1 MAAAFSTHANA
12 CVAEY
17 SDHNYYMFSVFN
29 RDQTSPAYLYD
40 IASYWQKYAGNT
52 SSINL
57 SFYRWNKEDIKK
69 IAQSKKD
76 AGMLSYL
83 RNLNAYLDACEK
95 LNPNAWNYASKQER
109 LQIQQSLTRLNNAAK
124 IYSQDPTQ
132 EPVCPAP
139 YAHQHDERIPPAE
152 HHLLECHRLPTSEIT
167 MARGDAQHLC
177 PGFMED
183 GKTSAGTG
191 YLCRAG
197 RYGKHQGA
205 RPKLS
210 QSCRHSEHLFQESEL
225 GYAHLSG
232 AGFREQLSAD
242 DRQSLQRTVK

>member
-1 MAAAFSTHANA
+1 MKRFLVIGVMAAAFNTHANA

-57 SFYRWNKEDIKK
+57 SFYRWNKEDIQKV
-69 IAQSKKD
+69 AQSKKD

-109 LQIQQSLTRLNNAAK
+109 LQIQQSLTRLNNASQ
-124 IYSQDPTQ
+124 IYKGTQLKSQ
-132 EPVCPAP
+132 
-139 YAHQHDERIPPAE
+139 YALLRMRTNMMKGFHQQNITYWNAIAS
-152 HHLLECHRLPTSEIT
+152 RLPKSPWREA
-167 MARGDAQHLC
+167 MAETCREFEKLPIIKYADILRNILYSGVWC
-177 PGFMED
+177 RFESISRKRREEREKED
-183 GKTSAGTG
+183 
-191 YLCRAG
+191 
-197 RYGKHQGA
+197 
-205 RPKLS
+205 
-210 QSCRHSEHLFQESEL
+210 
-225 GYAHLSG
+225 
-232 AGFREQLSAD
+232 
-242 DRQSLQRTVK
+242 V

>member
-1 MAAAFSTHANA
+1 MAAAFNTHANA

-124 IYSQDPTQ
+124 IYK
-132 EPVCPAP
+132 
-139 YAHQHDERIPPAE
+139 
-152 HHLLECHRLPTSEIT
+152 
-167 MARGDAQHLC
+167 GDRKSH
-177 PGFMED
+177 
-183 GKTSAGTG
+183 
-191 YLCRAG
+191 
-197 RYGKHQGA
+197 
-205 RPKLS
+205 
-210 QSCRHSEHLFQESEL
+210 
-225 GYAHLSG
+225 
-232 AGFREQLSAD
+232 
-242 DRQSLQRTVK
+242 V

>member
-40 IASYWQKYAGNT
+40 IASYWQRYAGNT
-52 SSINL
+52 SSVNL

-69 IAQSKKD
+69 VAQSKKD

-109 LQIQQSLTRLNNAAK
+109 LQIQQST
-124 IYSQDPTQ
+124 SQ
-132 EPVCPAP
+132 V
-139 YAHQHDERIPPAE
+139 
-152 HHLLECHRLPTSEIT
+152 T
-167 MARGDAQHLC
+167 MAGGNAQHLC
-177 PGFMED
+177 PSFVENRE
-183 GKTSAGTG
+183 TSAGTR

-210 QSCRHSEHLFQESEL
+210 QSCWHSEHLSQESEL
-225 GYAHLSG
+225 GNAHLSG

-242 DRQSLQRTVK
+242 NRQSLQKPSRQGMD